1 MRLAEFLQARWWQP
15 RLGPVSALLVPL
27 SLAYRA
33 ALGVRRALYR
43 AGALRASRLPVPVIV
58 VGNLVVGGA
67 GKTPATIALVQGL
80 QAAGWRPGVISRGYG
95 SRQDAARPV
104 HPEDDPRECGD
115 EPLLIAR
122 RTGAVV
128 WVGRQRV
135 QAGRALCAAH
145 PKVDIVVA
153 DDGLQHLPLHRDAQL
168 IVFDARG
175 CGNGWLLPAGP
186 LREPLARVPPAGSVV
201 VYNAT
206 RASTPWPGDCAVRA
220 LAGSTPL
227 AQWWKGEPPSLPAL
241 LALQQGG
248 KGEAPLLAAAGIA
261 EPQRFFRML
270 EAHGLRIHPLPLPDH
285 HPWTS
290 VPWAPG
296 HTPVVV
302 TEKDAVKL
310 PPDHP
315 DAARIHVVT
324 LDFQLPDS
332 MLSALLASLAAAPGR
347 PPGQAPDTPTR
358 P

>member
-15 RLGPVSALLVPL
+15 RLGLVSALLVPL
-27 SLAYRA
+27 SLAYRT

-43 AGALRASRLPVPVIV
+43 TGALRASRLPVPVIV

-67 GKTPATIALVQGL
+67 GKTPATIALVQSL

-95 SRQDAARPV
+95 SRHEAARPV
-104 HPEDDPRECGD
+104 YPDDDPRECGD
-115 EPLLIAR
+115 EPLLISR
-122 RTGAVV
+122 RTCAAV
-128 WVGRQRV
+128 WVGRRRV

-145 PKVDIVVA
+145 PEVDIVVA

-168 IVFDARG
+168 IVFDGRG

-186 LREPLARVPPAGSVV
+186 LREPLARLPPAGSVV
-201 VYNAT
+201 VYNAA
-206 RASTPWPGDCAVRA
+206 RASTPWPGDCAARV
-220 LAGSTPL
+220 LAGSAPL
-227 AQWWKGEPPSLPAL
+227 AEWWQGAPASLPAL
-241 LALQQGG
+241 LALQPE
-248 KGEAPLLAAAGIA
+248 GEGAAPLLAAAGIA

-270 EAHGLRIHPLPLPDH
+270 EEHGLRIHPLPLPDH

-310 PPDHP
+310 APDHP

-324 LDFQLPDS
+324 LDFKLPAPA
-332 MLSALLASLAAAPGR
+332 LSALLAAVPGR
-347 PPGQAPDTPTR
+347 ARCTSTETSF
-358 P
+358 